1 MRFHHDR
8 NLRRYA
14 RLMEEPIPVHIV
26 HCHSLTLDLGETKEI
41 EETKNRI
48 VSLIKLSDPVSL
60 TLNLQE
66 RCGHVFLSE
75 CLSAISEMENFARL
89 ELELDFYALP
99 VLFHVEESYA
109 TKLKVLHVIGGQL
122 ANLDL
127 LTSLVELKLDQV
139 KVSEKELQKI
149 ASLPQL
155 KILRLPNG
163 DVYWDDFGKYLF
175 TSGLVQLVELDLS
188 DNNFDYSNV
197 DLLKYLKP
205 LMQLRK
211 LNLRNT
217 SIIDAQL
224 GDISN
229 LRELSELNISQNHIK
244 LTLG

>member
-1 MRFHHDR
+1 MKFHHDR
-8 NLRRYA
+8 NLHRYA
-14 RLMEEPIPVHIV
+14 RLMEEPIPAHVV
-26 HCHSLTLDLGETKEI
+26 HCRSLTLDLGETEKI

-48 VSLIKLSDPVSL
+48 VSLIKKSDPVSL
-60 TLNLQE
+60 TLNLIE
-66 RCGHVFLSE
+66 RCGHIFTY
-75 CLSAISEMENFARL
+75 SAISEMENFARL
-89 ELELDFYALP
+89 ELDLDFYALP

-109 TKLKVLHVIGGQL
+109 MKLEVLHVSGGQL
-122 ANLDL
+122 ANFDR